1 MPYCNASIVMGL
13 SPPNSVILMHFQPWL
28 ELGFSL
34 ITTWYQVSSS
44 PARDISVPQH
54 RRVLPRRRPPSLG
67 QRSTRWDL
75 VPPYAATIN
84 SSASTASAAPRAL
97 PTVRATSFLAARR
110 CLSSPCGPRP
120 SPPVLRARILSFS
133 LPRPCPPTSSSPP
146 LCRPTLTLGPPT
158 SPPAFSLSLTPRE
171 PSLPRSVSL
180 PQRGC
185 RSTTP

>member
-1 MPYCNASIVMGL
+1 
-13 SPPNSVILMHFQPWL
+13 MHFQPWL

-44 PARDISVPQH
+44 PARDISVPQR
-54 RRVLPRRRPPSLG
+54 RRVLPWRRPPPWDNAPLLRPLG
-67 QRSTRWDL
+67 PRT
-75 VPPYAATIN
+75 PYAATIN

-97 PTVRATSFLAARR
+97 PTMRATSFLAARR

-120 SPPVLRARILSFS
+120 SPPVLRMCILTFS
-133 LPRPCPPTSSSPP
+133 LPRPRPPTSSSPP

-158 SPPAFSLSLTPRE
+158 SPPAFSLSLTPRG
-171 PSLPRSVSL
+171 PSLPCSVSL